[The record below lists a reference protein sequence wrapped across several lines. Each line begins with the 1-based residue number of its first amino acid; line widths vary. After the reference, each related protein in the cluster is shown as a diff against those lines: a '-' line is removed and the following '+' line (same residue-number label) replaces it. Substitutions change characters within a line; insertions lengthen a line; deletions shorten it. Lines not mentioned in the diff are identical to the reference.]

1 MQVISVNH
9 QFASALRRL
18 AAFFIDRIIVSIVL
32 SIFFRIFFGWTLDF
46 PFDNGVDFVWFN
58 ENMWSWITLH
68 NLLREGVL
76 IIYYSLMESSKY
88 QGTFGKIVMGIRVTG
103 LNQERITLGKAI
115 LRNLSKILSG
125 LILGIGYIMIIFDD
139 RKQGL
144 HDKIADTLVIR
155 Q

>member
-1 MQVISVNH
+1 MV
-9 QFASALRRL
+9 
-18 AAFFIDRIIVSIVL
+18 
-32 SIFFRIFFGWTLDF
+32 
-46 PFDNGVDFVWFN
+46 
-58 ENMWSWITLH
+58 TLH

-88 QGTFGKIVMGIRVTG
+88 QGTLGKIIMGIRVTG

-125 LILGIGYIMIIFDD
+125 LIFGIGYIMIIFDT

-144 HDKIADTLVIR
+144 HDKIADTLVVKY
-155 Q
+155 